1 MEVFLEWLFLE
12 LAAVVLQLA
21 ILRIISWVRARS
33 LSAGTPITMV
43 AAA

>member
-1 MEVFLEWLFLE
+1 MEVFLEWLVLE

-33 LSAGTPITMV
+33 LPLGSPITM
-43 AAA
+43 AAAA